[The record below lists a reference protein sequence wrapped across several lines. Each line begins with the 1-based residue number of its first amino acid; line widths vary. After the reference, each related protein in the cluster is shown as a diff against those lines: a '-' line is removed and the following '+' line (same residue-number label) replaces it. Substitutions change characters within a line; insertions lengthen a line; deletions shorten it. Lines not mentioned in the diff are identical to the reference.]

1 MTLPAQ
7 SPVLRAR
14 DEGFAPMQG
23 CPVEAVGAS
32 ATPPRAAPAF
42 MPRHDVITWAICFA
56 IVLSAHIGVAVAL
69 ISEPEPSEFGI
80 EGPVVTVDLP
90 ESFVTAIAPPT
101 DLAPGPKEEQS
112 EATPPPPD
120 ETKPPEPDA
129 DVAMPEPPKPEPPQE
144 EKQAT
149 APVASKAPPKSI
161 TKWQSMLAAHIDH
174 YKRYPSQARAHGE
187 QGVAT
192 VFFTMNRDGRVLT
205 SHIVQSSGSAALDQ
219 ETLQMLTRAQPM
231 PKPPSD
237 MQGTELSLAVPIQ
250 FNIR

>member
-14 DEGFAPMQG
+14 DEGFVPMQG
-23 CPVEAVGAS
+23 CPVEDVGAS

-42 MPRHDVITWAICFA
+42 MPRHDIITWTICFA

-69 ISEPEPSEFGI
+69 ISEPEPSDFGI
-80 EGPVVTVDLP
+80 EGPVVTLDLP
-90 ESFVTAIAPPT
+90 ESFVTTDAPPT

-112 EATPPPPD
+112 EATPPPKE
-120 ETKPPEPDA
+120 ETKPPEPEA

-144 EKQAT
+144 ERQAT
-149 APVASKAPPKSI
+149 APVASKAMPKSI
-161 TKWQSMLAAHIDH
+161 TRWESTLAAHIDRF
-174 YKRYPSQARAHGE
+174 KRYPSEARAHGE

-192 VFFTMNRDGRVLT
+192 VVFTMDRDGHVLT
-205 SHIVQSSGSAALDQ
+205 SRIAQSSGSPALDQ
-219 ETLQMLTRAQPM
+219 ETLQMIARAQPM

-237 MQGTELSLAVPIQ
+237 MQGTELSLAVPIR